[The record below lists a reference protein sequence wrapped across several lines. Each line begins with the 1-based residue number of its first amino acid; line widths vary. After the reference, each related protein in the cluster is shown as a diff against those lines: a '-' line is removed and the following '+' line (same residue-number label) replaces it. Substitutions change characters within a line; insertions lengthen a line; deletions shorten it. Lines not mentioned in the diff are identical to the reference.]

1 MKLPKE
7 LSQEMPSTSIEI
19 NVIIEQNIK
28 IIYYAILLFKCS
40 VYDKFNEDYKFYFTI
55 YFHKSIYK
63 FTYQIY

>member
-19 NVIIEQNIK
+19 NVTIEQNIK

-40 VYDKFNEDYKFYFTI
+40 FYDKFNEDYKFYFVI
-55 YFHKSIYK
+55 YFHKSINK
-63 FTYQIY
+63 FAYQIY